1 MRFSPLRNTLPL
13 ACAALM
19 FASACGSDAEPVGN
33 LSVADAHYVKAVDN
47 KGDASAVAVFVN
59 FEFDGELITASSWRP
74 EAQIEDQMLYTIGH
88 LNGSNAVGRLDT
100 MTLSNVQS
108 ERLADGTTKVS
119 YHAILPVA
127 WGSKTNVPSS
137 YKLTLPV
144 NMSQDSLNEFAE
156 KYGHTCVDFGAHE
169 VDSGSM
175 WYYFRP
181 NRSGCSF
188 EEGVTLT
195 TNATVTLSDINTSG
209 KYPEYDKVWEDDA
222 LKVVAVFG
230 KYEDGATS
238 SSDAG
243 ISAYNRFISV
253 MKTELSILGDV
264 ETVPALVPNAP
275 GVAAPDVTFR
285 GVMPDGKTVEVVA
298 ILVDNVRTAPAS
310 FTTRY
315 ENLSGDAD
323 LIVYNGHAG
332 LGSNVRALAQKGK
345 WVEGQYSIVF
355 MNGCDSYA
363 YIDSAMWDAR
373 AEVNSD
379 DPTGTKHLDIVTNAM
394 PSFFREMSNATTQL
408 VRALIDHDSPKT
420 YEQIFEKID
429 QSEVILVSGEQDNK
443 FVPGAEPGEPAND
456 AWEGLS
462 DRGSVARGE
471 EKRFTTGVVA
481 AGKYV
486 FELNGD
492 NDADLYVRVG
502 NEPTLTEY
510 DCRPYKSG
518 SKESCAVEIN
528 APTTINVMVQG
539 WKASSYTL
547 DGKRL

>member
-1 MRFSPLRNTLPL
+1 MRLSPLRNSLPL
-13 ACAALM
+13 TCAALM
-19 FASACGSDAEPVGN
+19 FASACGSDAETQSN
-33 LSVADAHYVKAVDN
+33 LSIDDADYVKAVDN
-47 KGDASAVAVFVN
+47 KGDASAVAVFVD
-59 FEFDGELITASSWRP
+59 FEFDGELITTSSWRP
-74 EAQIEDQMLYTIGH
+74 ETQIEDQMLYTIGH

-100 MTLSNVQS
+100 LTLSNVQT
-108 ERLADGTTKVS
+108 EALGDGTTKVT
-119 YHAILPVA
+119 YHAVLPVA

-137 YKLTLPV
+137 YDLILPL
-144 NMSQDSLNEFAE
+144 NMSQDSLNDFAE
-156 KYGHTCVDFGAHE
+156 KYGRNCVDFGAHD

-181 NRSGCSF
+181 NRRGCSF

-195 TNATVTLSDINTSG
+195 ARATVTLSDINTSG

-222 LKVVAVFG
+222 LNVVAVFG

-243 ISAYNRFISV
+243 IAAYNKFISV
-253 MKTELSILGDV
+253 MKNEMSILDEV
-264 ETVPALVPNAP
+264 QTTPELVPNSP
-275 GVAAPDVTFR
+275 GIAEPDITFR
-285 GVMPDGKTVEVVA
+285 GTMSDGKTVNVVA

-315 ENLSGDAD
+315 NSLSGDAD

-332 LGSNVRALAQKGK
+332 LGANIRALAQKGR

-355 MNGCDSYA
+355 MNGCDTYA
-363 YIDSAMWDAR
+363 YVDNAMWEAR
-373 AEVNSD
+373 AAVNSD
-379 DPTGTKHLDIVTNAM
+379 DPTGTKHLDIITNAL
-394 PSFFREMSNATTQL
+394 PSFFREMSNGTTQL
-408 VRALIDHDSPKT
+408 IRALMNYDSPQT

-429 QSEVILVSGEQDNK
+429 QSEVVLVSGEQDNT
-443 FVPGAEPGEPAND
+443 FVPGADPEEPVND

-462 DRGSVARGE
+462 EAGSVARGE
-471 EKRFTTGVVA
+471 ELRFTTGVVA
-481 AGKYV
+481 AGTYV
-486 FELNGD
+486 FEMNGD

-502 NEPTLTEY
+502 NEPTLTDY

-528 APTTINVMVQG
+528 APTSINVMVQG
-539 WKASSYTL
+539 WKASTFTL
-547 DGKRL
+547 DGKRQ

>member
-1 MRFSPLRNTLPL
+1 MRLSPLRNSLPL

-19 FASACGSDAEPVGN
+19 FASACGSDAEPDGN
-33 LSVADAHYVKAVDN
+33 LSIADADYVKAVDN
-47 KGDASAVAVFVN
+47 KGDASAVAVFVD
-59 FEFDGELITASSWRP
+59 FEFDGELITTSSWRP
-74 EAQIEDQMLYTIGH
+74 EQQIEDQMLYTIGQ

-100 MTLSNVQS
+100 MTVSDIQS
-108 ERLADGTTKVS
+108 ESLGDGTTKLT

-127 WGSKTNVPSS
+127 WGSKTNVPTS
-137 YKLTLPV
+137 YDLILPT
-144 NMSQDSLNEFAE
+144 NMSQDSLNDFADT
-156 KYGHTCVDFGAHE
+156 YGRTCVDFGAHDI
-169 VDSGSM
+169 DSGSM

-181 NRSGCSF
+181 NRRGCSF
-188 EEGVTLT
+188 EEGATLKT
-195 TNATVTLSDINTSG
+195 RAVVSLSDINTSG

-222 LKVVAVFG
+222 LNVVAVFG

-243 ISAYNRFISV
+243 IAAYNKFISV
-253 MKTELSILGDV
+253 MKSEMSILGDV
-264 ETVPALVPNAP
+264 QTTPELVPNAP
-275 GVAAPDVTFR
+275 GVSAPDITFR
-285 GVMPDGKTVEVVA
+285 GIMTDGKTVNVVA

-315 ENLSGDAD
+315 NALSGDAD

-355 MNGCDSYA
+355 MNGCDTYA
-363 YIDSAMWDAR
+363 YIDTAMWDAR
-373 AEVNSD
+373 AAVNSD
-379 DPTGTKHLDIVTNAM
+379 DPTGTKHLDIITNAM

-408 VRALIDHDSPKT
+408 VRALMNHDSPKT

-429 QSEVILVSGEQDNK
+429 QSEVVLVSGEQDNQ
-443 FVPGAEPGEPAND
+443 FVPGADPGEPANP

-462 DRGSVARGE
+462 EAGSVARGE
-471 EKRFTTGVVA
+471 ELRFTTGVVA
-481 AGKYV
+481 AGTYV
-486 FELNGD
+486 FALNGD

-518 SKESCAVEIN
+518 SKESCSVEIN

-539 WKASSYTL
+539 WKASRYTL
-547 DGKRL
+547 DGKRQ